1 MRISEK
7 AAPPRCRQEDGL
19 PGNEAGAGKGEPRWR
34 AGTLAYTSSGLF
46 LLFGWLLLGDFSWS
60 MRERS
65 VAPMAQWYLGQL
77 GISNLLFAL
86 LTGSIPALLGISIAP
101 IVSVMSDR
109 HRGPRGRRIPFLLM
123 TTPFAAGAM
132 IGLGLTPLLARAV
145 TGWLPGLDATTT
157 ALIGFCL
164 SWTIFE
170 IATIAG
176 GAVFGGLL
184 NDVVPPRLI
193 GRFHGLFRAV
203 SLIDG
208 ILFNY
213 WLMGHTPGYFTP
225 ILVGLGLFYGVSF
238 MLVCLKIREGSYP
251 PVAPASPMH
260 RSPVAGI
267 AGYLRTCFSNPYYV
281 SVFLMMTLAALAFLP
296 MNPFAIRYASH
307 LHIGMDAYGKVVA
320 LTYLISLLLAYP
332 LGWLADVFHPLR
344 VGAVTLGLYAGAMLW
359 TASRAA
365 TGEAFLPALLLHGV
379 CSGSY
384 FTCSASLGNRLY
396 PASHFARYASAAGIL
411 ISLSALFFPVAM
423 GALIDWGGG
432 AYHWVFPAAGGIAL
446 CGLALT
452 VSVYRQFLRHGGL
465 QSYAAP

>member
-7 AAPPRCRQEDGL
+7 AAPPRCPQEDRL

-145 TGWLPGLDATTT
+145 AGRLPGLDATTA

-184 NDVVPPRLI
+184 NDVVPPGLI

-251 PVAPASPMH
+251 PVAPAGPMR
-260 RSPVAGI
+260 RSPAAGI
-267 AGYLRTCFSNPYYV
+267 AGYLRTCFSKPYYV

-296 MNPFAIRYASH
+296 MNTFAIRYASH

>member
-1 MRISEK
+1 MGISEK
-7 AAPPRCRQEDGL
+7 TVTRRCPLENRREGL
-19 PGNEAGAGKGEPRWR
+19 PARRESDQPRWR
-34 AGTLAYTSSGLF
+34 AGTLAYTSSGLY
-46 LLFGWLLLGDFSWS
+46 LLFAWLLLGDFSWS

-184 NDVVPPRLI
+184 NDVVPPGLI

-203 SLIDG
+203 SLVDG

-251 PVAPASPMH
+251 PVDIASQMR
-260 RSPVAGI
+260 RSPAAGI
-267 AGYLRTCFSNPYYV
+267 AGYLRTCFSKPYYV

-296 MNPFAIRYASH
+296 MNTFAIRYASH

-423 GALIDWGGG
+423 GALIDWGGE

-446 CGLALT
+446 CGLVLT

-465 QSYAAP
+465 KSYAAP